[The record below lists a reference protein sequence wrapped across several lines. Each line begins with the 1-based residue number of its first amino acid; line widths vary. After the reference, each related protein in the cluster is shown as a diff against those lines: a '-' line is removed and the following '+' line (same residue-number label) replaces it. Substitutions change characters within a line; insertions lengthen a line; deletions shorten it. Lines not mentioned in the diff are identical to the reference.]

1 MNVLM
6 TSYSR
11 LSSFAQLIALLIIFV
26 FVLALTFYATRWMAK
41 LQKSQYK
48 NSNINVIETFRLSN
62 TKYIQIIKLGEKYI
76 AIAICKDTVTVL
88 TELEENQLEL
98 MKNTEEMN
106 VGFQEILKKVKNM
119 KEVNKKK

>member
-26 FVLALTFYATRWMAK
+26 FVLALTFYATKWMAK

-76 AIAICKDTVTVL
+76 AIAICKDTVTFL
-88 TELEENQLEL
+88 TELEEEQIDL
-98 MKNTEEMN
+98 MQTTEEMN
-106 VGFQEILKKVKNM
+106 VGFQEILKKVKDM
-119 KEVNKKK
+119 NKKK

>member
-1 MNVLM
+1 M